1 MRKNKSNKK
10 IIKYKTFKF
19 TNKSIRKFAPNPTK
33 PLHSF
38 GLIGK
43 IFSCFLNFFL
53 KPIIQILAFSLSGLF
68 YSKGKDTPYKGSIL
82 YTIFYFM
89 VIFFIIGFTILLI
102 NIAL

>member
-53 KPIIQILAFSLSGLF
+53 KPIIHYLDYFILKEKILHIKAVF
-68 YSKGKDTPYKGSIL
+68 YIQ
-82 YTIFYFM
+82 
-89 VIFFIIGFTILLI
+89 FFILW
-102 NIAL
+102 